1 MVKKHIIN
9 IIQRILSTQ
18 KLVLSRN
25 IPTLGRDRNIVVND
39 GIDYVRVS
47 SLELVAN
54 EIYEK
59 NISGNTAELG
69 VFKGDFSSKINS
81 SFPDRKLYLFDT
93 FEGFDKRDI
102 LKEVEQG
109 FSDGKQDF
117 SNTSVDN
124 VLSKMSNPSL
134 CIVKKGFFPQTAES
148 LEDTFAFVSIDT
160 DLFEPIYQGL
170 KYFYPRLSKGG
181 FIFIHDYNNNE
192 YTGAKVAVRKY
203 CEENELSFFPMSDNW
218 GSVAI
223 TK

>member
-1 MVKKHIIN
+1 MKKKIIA
-9 IIQRILSTQ
+9 IVQKILSFQ

-25 IPTLGRDRNIVVND
+25 IPTLGRNRIIVVND
-39 GIDYVRVS
+39 GIDYVRLS

-54 EIYEK
+54 EIHENK
-59 NISGNTAELG
+59 IIGNTAELG
-69 VFKGDFSSKINS
+69 VFKGDFSSKINL

-117 SNTSVDN
+117 SDTSVEN
-124 VLSKMSNPSL
+124 VLAKMTHPSL
-134 CIVKKGFFPQTAES
+134 CIVKKGFFPQTAEG

-170 KYFYPRLSKGG
+170 KYFYPRLSRGG
-181 FIFIHDYNNNE
+181 FIFIHDYNNSE
-192 YTGAKVAVRKY
+192 YTGAKVAVRQFCK
-203 CEENELSFFPMSDNW
+203 ENDLSYFPMSDNW
-218 GSVAI
+218 GSVAL